1 MLKEIMEQPT
11 AMEDCMRGR
20 IHAGDTAVDL
30 AGFEPHMP
38 RLCEAKRVVLLACGS
53 SFHCGM

>member
-1 MLKEIMEQPT
+1 MEQPT